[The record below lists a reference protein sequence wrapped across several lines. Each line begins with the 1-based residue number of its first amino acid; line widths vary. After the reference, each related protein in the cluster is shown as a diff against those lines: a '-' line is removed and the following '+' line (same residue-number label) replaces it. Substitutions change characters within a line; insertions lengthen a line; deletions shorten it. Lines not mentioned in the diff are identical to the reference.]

1 MTDSGD
7 LYTGMDVDD
16 DLSTVLGT
24 ETLADKDMMLARF
37 ENTTTSSSKSADAL
51 PVEVRPIR
59 VLPWKYKIQLP
70 GGKAE
75 NSHTLTLSLWALG
88 STLAMSTEC
97 GRVFSR
103 GKCPT
108 PKRNALA
115 DNTLEATE
123 CLKLGGI
130 KAWLEESRT
139 SSFVYHWV

>member
-59 VLPWKYKIQLP
+59 VLP
-70 GGKAE
+70 
-75 NSHTLTLSLWALG
+75 
-88 STLAMSTEC
+88 
-97 GRVFSR
+97 
-103 GKCPT
+103 
-108 PKRNALA
+108 
-115 DNTLEATE
+115 
-123 CLKLGGI
+123 
-130 KAWLEESRT
+130 
-139 SSFVYHWV
+139 